1 MLKNEILKELREY
14 KSNEFIEKI
23 GLFGS
28 IATDNYKDSSDID
41 ILLSFKQI
49 DFTTKEKLL
58 TNLKLKLE
66 NSFKRKV
73 DILDEKTIFL
83 PTIKKIIEKSCIYA

>member
-1 MLKNEILKELREY
+1 MLKDKILKELKKY

-28 IATDNYKDSSDID
+28 IANDSYKNSSDID
-41 ILLSFKQI
+41 ILLSFKNI
-49 DFTTKEKLL
+49 DINKKDKLL
-58 TNLKLKLE
+58 KSLKSNIE
-66 NSFKRKV
+66 NSFNRKV

-83 PTIKKIIEKSCIYA
+83 PTIKKIIEKSCIYV